1 MTRINLVPPE
11 ELCDQHLLAE
21 HRELTRIPNAVA
33 KGKYHLKGQPA
44 EYKLGE
50 GHVRFFFNKLAF
62 LKKRYDALHAE
73 CKARGFNVQYIWNET
88 LPDDPSLWLDYEATT
103 YSGKNAIKGE
113 IYTTSFKERSKI
125 KEFSLMKGSENIKKV
140 SIAHLMN
147 CLIFQFNKKRTTR
160 YDRQIVFM
168 EIHKGFLW
176 VYVFKKFWVK
186 CFCHKLS
193 GC

>member
-88 LPDDPSLWLDYEATT
+88 LPDDPSLWLDYEATEAALQINRERIQERMPLKARFT
-103 YSGKNAIKGE
+103 GSIVIENVFGIPGVGQLFVNGALNRDYGMILGLTILVGIMTILFNAILD
-113 IYTTSFKERSKI
+113 ILYAIIDPKI
-125 KEFSLMKGSENIKKV
+125 
-140 SIAHLMN
+140 
-147 CLIFQFNKKRTTR
+147 R
-160 YDRQIVFM
+160 Y
-168 EIHKGFLW
+168 
-176 VYVFKKFWVK
+176 
-186 CFCHKLS
+186 
-193 GC
+193 

>member
-1 MTRINLVPPE
+1 MFLISLARIDVCENHRKRIHLLSRIYYEIDKYLYAPYYVSFFFFSFMTRINLVPPE

-88 LPDDPSLWLDYEATT
+88 LPDNPSLWLDYEATEAALQINRERIQERMPLKARFT
-103 YSGKNAIKGE
+103 PHLSKSGQK
-113 IYTTSFKERSKI
+113 
-125 KEFSLMKGSENIKKV
+125 
-140 SIAHLMN
+140 
-147 CLIFQFNKKRTTR
+147 
-160 YDRQIVFM
+160 
-168 EIHKGFLW
+168 
-176 VYVFKKFWVK
+176 
-186 CFCHKLS
+186 
-193 GC
+193 

>member
-33 KGKYHLKGQPA
+33 KGKFHLKGQST

-88 LPDDPSLWLDYEATT
+88 LPDDPSLWLDYEPQRRRYRLIGNVFRKRMPLKARFTPHLPK
-103 YSGKNAIKGE
+103 SGQK
-113 IYTTSFKERSKI
+113 
-125 KEFSLMKGSENIKKV
+125 
-140 SIAHLMN
+140 
-147 CLIFQFNKKRTTR
+147 
-160 YDRQIVFM
+160 
-168 EIHKGFLW
+168 
-176 VYVFKKFWVK
+176 
-186 CFCHKLS
+186 
-193 GC
+193 